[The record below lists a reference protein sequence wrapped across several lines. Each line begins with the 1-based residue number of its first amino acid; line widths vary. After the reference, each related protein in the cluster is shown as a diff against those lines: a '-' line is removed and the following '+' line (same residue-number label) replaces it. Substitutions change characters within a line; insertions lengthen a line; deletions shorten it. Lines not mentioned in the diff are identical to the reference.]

1 MPLFDSHRNVS
12 EMILIADSGST
23 KCDWRLI
30 DGEEVIVS
38 TSTMGLN
45 PFFHD
50 EAIITEA
57 VSGEADLMTNAANVL
72 EIHFY
77 GAGCSS
83 SDRNQIIEKSL
94 KRVFAKAE
102 IYVDHDVMGAAIAAC
117 QGKPGI
123 ACILGT
129 GSNACFFDGKSIHQ
143 EIPSLGYI
151 LGDEGSGSW
160 FGKQLLRDYLYNE
173 PIPTALRQELESLG
187 YEKNLILNRI
197 YREPHANVYL
207 ASFVKIL
214 ANYRD
219 TEYVRIMIA
228 EGMKSFLQ
236 RHVCSFSNFK
246 DVPVCFVGSIAF
258 HFQDILKIEA
268 EKLVIR
274 VGNIVKQPIDGL
286 VEFHIGI
293 SSN

>member
-1 MPLFDSHRNVS
+1 
-12 EMILIADSGST
+12 MILIADSGST

-30 DGEEVIVS
+30 DGEQVIVS
-38 TSTMGLN
+38 SSTMGLN

-57 VSGEADLMTNAANVL
+57 VSGEPELIQNAANVS
-72 EIHFY
+72 EIRFY

-94 KRVFAKAE
+94 KQVFANAE
-102 IYVDHDVMGAAIAAC
+102 VHVDHDVMGAAIAAC
-117 QGKPGI
+117 QGRSGI

-129 GSNACFFDGKSIHQ
+129 GSNACFFDGKNIHQ

-160 FGKQLLRDYLYNE
+160 FGKQLLRDYLYKE
-173 PIPTALRQELESLG
+173 PIPTALREELESLG

-214 ANYRD
+214 ANYHD
-219 TEYVRIMIA
+219 TEYVRSMIA
-228 EGMKSFLQ
+228 EGMKTFLK
-236 RHVCSFSNFK
+236 RHVYSLSSFK

-268 EKLVIR
+268 EKLEIH
-274 VGNIVKQPIDGL
+274 VGDIIKQPIDGL
-286 VEFHIGI
+286 VEFHIGTG
-293 SSN
+293 SN